1 MEATINSKSDLP
13 LLVWHDTL
21 FHLLTKNKALLLHPP
36 SNQVNLNMTTLN
48 KKLLA
53 SINAEQ
59 KKIQDDFN
67 ERVTSFNPKKYHS
80 SVLEASL

>member
-1 MEATINSKSDLP
+1 
-13 LLVWHDTL
+13 
-21 FHLLTKNKALLLHPP
+21 
-36 SNQVNLNMTTLN
+36 MTTLN